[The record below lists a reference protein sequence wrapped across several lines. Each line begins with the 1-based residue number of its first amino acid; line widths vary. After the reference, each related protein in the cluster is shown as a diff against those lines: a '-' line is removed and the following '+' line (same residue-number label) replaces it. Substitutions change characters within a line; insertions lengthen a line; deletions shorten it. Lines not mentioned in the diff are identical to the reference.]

1 MQWFWVHNWPSVLF
15 SEVIPERFSSAYF
28 LFVWSFFVRNG
39 CDPTRVQTEYSNFKT
54 LVRGTFQDKSFSA
67 LFQLLL
73 TKDPY
78 KEDFKVYIK
87 MFYLSGLNT
96 KKCSKAYNVQEL
108 YSLCC
113 LVNNCC
119 ELYELSE
126 YIN

>member
-1 MQWFWVHNWPSVLF
+1 M
-15 SEVIPERFSSAYF
+15 
-28 LFVWSFFVRNG
+28 
-39 CDPTRVQTEYSNFKT
+39 T

-96 KKCSKAYNVQEL
+96 KKCSKAYNAQEEL
-108 YSLCC
+108 VPVYADLDSLDF
-113 LVNNCC
+113 
-119 ELYELSE
+119 E
-126 YIN
+126 